1 MSLQS
6 TPLSGS
12 CVKSTAYPV
21 LWSDVPGRD
30 EEWKELMI
38 RSTSADQFRQEF
50 DCLTGDTKVN
60 ILFKNNTTKKVTIEQ
75 IYK

>member
-1 MSLQS
+1 MDSVN
-6 TPLSGS
+6 GNNDYAR
-12 CVKSTAYPV
+12 VDV
-21 LWSDVPGRD
+21 HWSDVPGRD